1 MKKILVIEDQALNRD
16 LFVKCLEAEGFYT
29 VAAENGL
36 VGVQQAKE
44 HLPNLIIC
52 DITMPVLDGYGVLTT
67 LRQDTDTATIPFIF
81 VTAKVN
87 RADFRKGMDL
97 GADDY
102 LTKPCTVDE
111 LLRAIATQLE
121 KQAARHRWRATQPQQ
136 VLEASSTEVGAFFA
150 NPKSIFSSIPQM
162 SKVFDFIEANYHQ
175 PITLGD
181 VARAAGYSRGY
192 LTDLVRSQTGQ
203 TINRWIVER
212 RMAEV
217 RSLLLQTNH
226 SLEEIA
232 AAVGY
237 QNQCHFFRQFRQY
250 HGLTPQAW
258 KKAQQTQLA
267 TRKNRKNC

>member
-1 MKKILVIEDQALNRD
+1 MKKILVIEDRAQTRN
-16 LFVKCLEAEGFYT
+16 LFLECLKAEGFYT
-29 VAAENGL
+29 ISAENGL
-36 VGVQQAKE
+36 IGVQQAQE
-44 HLPNLIIC
+44 HLPDLIIC
-52 DITMPVLDGYGVLTT
+52 DIMMPLLDGYDVLTT
-67 LRQDTDTATIPFIF
+67 LRQDIDTTTIPFIF

-87 RADFRKGMDL
+87 RTDFRKGMEL

-102 LTKPCTVDE
+102 LTKPCTVEE

-121 KQAARHRWRATQPQQ
+121 KQAAHHRWRATKPKQ
-136 VLEASSTEVGAFFA
+136 VIEASFTEAEAFFA
-150 NPKSIFSSIPQM
+150 NSKSMFSSIPQL
-162 SKVFDFIEANYHQ
+162 SKILDFIEANYHQ
-175 PITLGD
+175 PITLDD
-181 VARAAGYSRGY
+181 VARSAGYSRSY
-192 LTDLVRSQTGQ
+192 LADLVRSQTGQ

-217 RSLLLQTNH
+217 RSLLLQTNR

-258 KKAQQTQLA
+258 RKMQQTQFA
-267 TRKNRKNC
+267 TKNQTNC

>member
-1 MKKILVIEDQALNRD
+1 MKKVLVIEDREQTRN
-16 LFVKCLEAEGFYT
+16 LFLECLKAKGFYT
-29 VAAENGL
+29 IGAENGL
-36 VGVQQAKE
+36 IGVQQARE
-44 HLPNLIIC
+44 HLPDLVIC
-52 DITMPVLDGYGVLTT
+52 GIMMPLLDGYGVLTQ
-67 LRQDTDTATIPFIF
+67 LRKDIDTATIPFIF

-87 RADFRKGMDL
+87 RTDFRKGMEL

-102 LTKPCTVDE
+102 LTKPCTVEE

-121 KQAARHRWRATQPQQ
+121 KQAVRHRGRATKPKQ
-136 VLEASSTEVGAFFA
+136 VIEASFTEAEAFFA
-150 NPKSIFSSIPQM
+150 NSKSMFLSIPQL

-175 PITLGD
+175 PITLDD
-181 VARAAGYSRGY
+181 VARSAGYSRSY
-192 LTDLVRSQTGQ
+192 LADLVRSQTGQ

-217 RSLLLQTNH
+217 RSLLLQTNC

-258 KKAQQTQLA
+258 RKMQQTQLA
-267 TRKNRKNC
+267 TKKEQKNC

>member
-1 MKKILVIEDQALNRD
+1 MKKVLVIEDREQTRN
-16 LFVKCLEAEGFYT
+16 LFLECLKTKGFYT
-29 VAAENGL
+29 IGAENGL
-36 VGVQQAKE
+36 IGVQQAQE
-44 HLPNLIIC
+44 HLPDLIIC
-52 DITMPVLDGYGVLTT
+52 GIIMPLLDGYGVLIQ
-67 LRQDTDTATIPFIF
+67 LRKGIDTATIPFIF

-87 RADFRKGMDL
+87 RTDFRKGMEL

-102 LTKPCTVDE
+102 LTKPCTVEE
-111 LLRAIATQLE
+111 LLRAVVTQLE
-121 KQAARHRWRATQPQQ
+121 KQAALHRWRATKPKQ
-136 VLEASSTEVGAFFA
+136 VLEASFTEAEAFFA
-150 NPKSIFSSIPQM
+150 SSKSMFSSMPQF

-175 PITLGD
+175 PITLDD
-181 VARAAGYSRGY
+181 VARSAGYSRSY
-192 LTDLVRSQTGQ
+192 LADLVRSQTGQ

-217 RSLLLQTNH
+217 RSLLLQTNR

-258 KKAQQTQLA
+258 RKMQQTQFA
-267 TRKNRKNC
+267 TKKNQKNC

>member
-1 MKKILVIEDQALNRD
+1 MKKVLVIEDREQTRN
-16 LFVKCLEAEGFYT
+16 LFLECLKAKGFYT
-29 VAAENGL
+29 IGAENGL
-36 VGVQQAKE
+36 IGVQQARE
-44 HLPNLIIC
+44 HLPDLVIC
-52 DITMPVLDGYGVLTT
+52 DIMMPLLDGYGVLTQ
-67 LRQDTDTATIPFIF
+67 LRKDIDTATIPFIF

-87 RADFRKGMDL
+87 RTDFRKGMEL

-102 LTKPCTVDE
+102 LTKPCTVEE

-121 KQAARHRWRATQPQQ
+121 KQAVHHRWRATKPKQ
-136 VLEASSTEVGAFFA
+136 VIEESFTEAEAFFA
-150 NPKSIFSSIPQM
+150 NSKSMFLSIPQL

-175 PITLGD
+175 PITLDD
-181 VARAAGYSRGY
+181 VARSAGYSRSY
-192 LTDLVRSQTGQ
+192 LADLVRSQTGQ

-217 RSLLLQTNH
+217 RSLLLQTNC

-258 KKAQQTQLA
+258 RKMQQTQLA
-267 TRKNRKNC
+267 TKKEQTNC